1 MKRNNKKLAT
11 FILAGALSCSA
22 FLGTAFLNGSVA
34 ASADEAKAKTYAL
47 SGLFT
52 TSSSSIDAEKLGD
65 ETAMTTKFVFDQGA
79 NSSKITYKRNVAFKW
94 FAGKDDARYMS
105 TTFALGKVKDFKGL
119 NITLNSDSS
128 LTEEKAANSIKF
140 EMDETG
146 VSVYV
151 VADGDSEEEITKSK
165 ESAVRLA
172 LADGDEITVSFTEE
186 KPANADATFEYAY
199 DEYGVKVKAGEV
211 EEVVGTFKHLGSSY
225 VNNGLVFEAIS
236 VEEGEAPVVY
246 FDSLNEQAFN
256 NIVSEGEGD
265 TAKLMVV
272 DNAAPVIVANE
283 KINGFMLGAK
293 YSFDYK
299 VVDVLQTSSLSD
311 TNEYYQFNPADS
323 EVKYATVSTTYFM
336 DEVYYVDAQGN
347 ITSEKETN
355 GVKNTACSV
364 FRDYEVN
371 GVKGGNEY
379 VSVQIKVGD
388 DTFKNAEGDF
398 AKAVYDLAWYAE
410 DGATQLLKVG
420 DKEVEFVK
428 VNTSQTGAI
437 YSYIGVDNE
446 NKVNVITEENAA
458 LLESH
463 VAAYNEALKKAAEK
477 VYAGSNAKLELPS
490 LSWLFEDDNGYNNLK
505 FTICY
510 KTVSSSSLNK
520 TNLAYNNLTIP
531 TTSIGCYEFKVFATD
546 KAGNTMQY
554 YLDGELV
561 SVTTS
566 NIWDIEEIPY
576 FTFNVI
582 NQGLR
587 VEETSSADSDDR
599 TSKQNLDKTYTLSSF
614 TDVGGE
620 SQKSDYALYK
630 VDMSKYNKTVG
641 ENSEK
646 RLTRKILASVTFEKI
661 RTGMLDKLYLVND
674 KTSEYHNDY
683 FALYLDTY
691 LGLIAKE
698 LGVEVSALK
707 PYFVEIAAYD
717 AENEEAADNKYE
729 WKKSGS
735 SSFKTVEEGEYL
747 MLADYCDTLLPTT
760 SRAVAYKLV
769 VVDSKVDTI
778 EGESKFWRFVDDNL
792 VSIILFGVAGVML
805 ILIIILL
812 LIKPSDEKLEDVD
825 KKAAKKEKENE

>member
-22 FLGTAFLNGSVA
+22 FLGTAFLNGSIA
-34 ASADEAKAKTYAL
+34 ASADEATAKTYTL
-47 SGLFT
+47 STLFT
-52 TSSSSIDAEKLGD
+52 TSSASIDAEKLGE
-65 ETAMTTKFVFDQGA
+65 ETAMTTKFVFDKEA
-79 NSSKITYKRNVAFKW
+79 KSSKITYKRNVAFKW

-105 TTFALGKVKDFKGL
+105 TTFALGSVKEFKGL
-119 NITLNSDSS
+119 NVTLNSDSS
-128 LTEEKAANSIKF
+128 LTEEQAANVVKF

-151 VADGDSEEEITKSK
+151 VADGASEEEITKSK
-165 ESAVRLA
+165 EGAVRLA
-172 LADGDEITVSFTEE
+172 LADGDEITLSFTEE
-186 KPANADATFEYAY
+186 KPANADDTFEYAY
-199 DEYGVKVKAGEV
+199 DEYGVKVKAGAV
-211 EEVVGTFKHLGSSY
+211 EEVIGTFTHLGSSY
-225 VNNGLVFEAIS
+225 ANNGLVFEALPA
-236 VEEGEAPVVY
+236 EGGEDPVVY
-246 FDSLNEQAFN
+246 FDSLNGQAFN
-256 NIVSEGEGD
+256 NIATEGEGD
-265 TAKLMVV
+265 TAKFVV
-272 DNAAPVIVANE
+272 ADNAAPVIVANE
-283 KINGFMLGAK
+283 KINGFILGAK

-299 VVDVLQTSSLSD
+299 VIDVLQTSSLSD

-336 DEVYYVDAQGN
+336 DEVYYVDAAGN
-347 ITSEKETN
+347 ITADKETN

-410 DGATQLLKVG
+410 EGATQLLKVG
-420 DKEVEFVK
+420 EEEVEFVK
-428 VNTSQTGAI
+428 VNTSQTGAV

-446 NKVNVITEENAA
+446 NKENVITEENAE
-458 LLESH
+458 LLAGH
-463 VAAYNEALKKAAEK
+463 VEAYNTALQKAANK
-477 VYAGSNAKLELPS
+477 VYAGSNAKLEIPS
-490 LSWLFEDDNGYNNLK
+490 LSWLFEDDNGYNSLK

-510 KTVSSSSLNK
+510 KTATSDSLNK
-520 TNLAYNNLTIP
+520 TNLAYNNLSIP

-582 NQGLR
+582 GQGLR
-587 VEETSSADSDDR
+587 VEESTSADSDDR
-599 TSKQNLDKTYTLSSF
+599 TVKQNLDTTYTLSSF
-614 TDVGGE
+614 TVVGGE
-620 SQKSDYALYK
+620 SQKSDYALYR
-630 VDMSKYNKTVG
+630 VDMSKYNKTVS

-661 RTGMLDKLYLVND
+661 RTAMLEKLYLVND

-691 LGLIAKE
+691 LALVANEI
-698 LGVEVSALK
+698 GVEASALK
-707 PYFVEIAAYD
+707 PYFVAIEAYD

-735 SSFKTVEEGEYL
+735 SSFKTAEEGEYL

-778 EGESKFWRFVDDNL
+778 EGDNNWFENNL

-825 KKAAKKEKENE
+825 KKAAKKEKEDK

>member
-11 FILAGALSCSA
+11 FLLAGALSCSA
-22 FLGTAFLNGSVA
+22 FLGTAFLNGSAV
-34 ASADEAKAKTYAL
+34 ASADEAKAKTYTL
-47 SGLFT
+47 STLFT

-65 ETAMTTKFVFDQGA
+65 ETAMTTKFVFEKGA
-79 NSSKITYKRNVAFKW
+79 KSSKITYKRNVAFKW

-105 TTFALGKVKDFKGL
+105 TTFALGNVKNFKGL
-119 NITLNSDSS
+119 NVTLNSDSS
-128 LTEEKAANSIKF
+128 LTEEQATNAVKF

-151 VADGDSEEEITKSK
+151 VADGASEEEITKSK

-172 LADGDEITVSFTEE
+172 LADGDEITISFTEE
-186 KPANADATFEYAY
+186 KPANADESFEYAH

-211 EEVVGTFKHLGSSY
+211 EEIVGTFTNLGSSY
-225 VNNGLVFEAIS
+225 ANNGLVFEALP
-236 VEEGEAPVVY
+236 VDNCETDPVVY

-256 NIVSEGEGD
+256 NITKEGEGD
-265 TAKLMVV
+265 TAKLVV
-272 DNAAPVIVANE
+272 ADNAAPVIVANE
-283 KINGFMLGAK
+283 KINGFILGAK

-323 EVKYATVSTTYFM
+323 EVKYATVSSTYFM
-336 DEVYYVDAQGN
+336 DEVYYVDAEGN

-364 FRDYEVN
+364 FRDYEVD

-379 VSVQIKVGD
+379 VSVQVKVGD

-410 DGATQLLKVG
+410 EGATQLLKVG
-420 DKEVEFVK
+420 EKEVEFVK
-428 VNTSQTGAI
+428 VNTSQTGAV

-446 NKVNVITEENAA
+446 NKVNVITEENAQ

-463 VAAYNEALKKAAEK
+463 VEAYNTALQKAADK
-477 VYAGSNAKLELPS
+477 VYAGSNAKLEIPS
-490 LSWLFEDDNGYNNLK
+490 LSWLFEDDNGYNSLK

-510 KTVSSSSLNK
+510 KTVTSSSLNK
-520 TNLAYNNLTIP
+520 TNLAYNNLSIP

-587 VEETSSADSDDR
+587 VEESTSADSDDR
-599 TSKQNLDKTYTLSSF
+599 TAKQNLDKTYTLSSF
-614 TDVGGE
+614 TVVGGE
-620 SQKSDYALYK
+620 SQSSAYALYK
-630 VDMSKYNKTVG
+630 IDMNKYNKTVS

-661 RTGMLDKLYLVND
+661 RTAMLDKLYLVND
-674 KTSEYHNDY
+674 KTSEYHDDY

-691 LGLIAKE
+691 LDLLGKE
-698 LGVEVSALK
+698 IGVEASALK
-707 PYFVEIAAYD
+707 PYFVAIEAYD
-717 AENEEAADNKYE
+717 AENEDAADNKYE

-735 SSFKTVEEGEYL
+735 SSFKTAEEGEYL
-747 MLADYCDTLLPTT
+747 ILADYCDTLLPTT

-778 EGESKFWRFVDDNL
+778 EGDDKWLENNL

-825 KKAAKKEKENE
+825 KKVAKKEKEDK

>member
-34 ASADEAKAKTYAL
+34 ASADEAAAKTYAL
-47 SGLFT
+47 SSLFT
-52 TSSSSIDAEKLGD
+52 TSDASLDAEKLGD
-65 ETAMTTKFVFDQGA
+65 ETAMTTKFVFDKGA
-79 NSSKITYKRNVAFKW
+79 KSSKITYKRNVAFKW

-119 NITLNSDSS
+119 NVTLNSDSS
-128 LTEEKAANSIKF
+128 LTEEKAANVVKF

-151 VADGDSEEEITKSK
+151 VADGAEEEEITKAK

-172 LADGDEITVSFTEE
+172 LADGDEITLSFTEE
-186 KPANADATFEYAY
+186 KPDGADETFEYAY

-211 EEVVGTFKHLGSSY
+211 EAIVGTFTHLGASY
-225 VNNGLVFEAIS
+225 VSNGLVFEALS
-236 VEEGEAPVVY
+236 TEDGEEDPVVY
-246 FDSLNEQAFN
+246 FDTLNEQAFN
-256 NIVSEGEGD
+256 NIAQEGEGD
-265 TAKLMVV
+265 AAKLVV
-272 DNAAPVIVANE
+272 ADNAAPVIVANE
-283 KINGFMLGAK
+283 KLNGFMLGAK

-299 VVDVLQTSSLSD
+299 VIDVLQTSSLSD
-311 TNEYYQFNPADS
+311 TNEYYQFNPVDS
-323 EVKYATVSTTYFM
+323 EVKYATVSSTYFM
-336 DEVYYVDAQGN
+336 DEVYYVDAAGN

-398 AKAVYDLAWYAE
+398 AKVVYDLAWYAE

-428 VNTSQTGAI
+428 VNTSQTGAV
-437 YSYIGVDNE
+437 YSYIGVDDE
-446 NKVNVITEENAA
+446 NKANVITEENAA
-458 LLESH
+458 LLENH
-463 VAAYNEALKKAAEK
+463 VKAYNEALQKAADK
-477 VYAGSNAKLELPS
+477 VYAGTNAKLEIPS
-490 LSWLFEDDNGYNNLK
+490 LSWLFEDDNGYNGLK

-510 KTVSSSSLNK
+510 KTASSENLNK
-520 TNLAYNNLTIP
+520 TNLAYNNLSIP

-561 SVTTS
+561 SVSTS
-566 NIWDIEEIPY
+566 NVWDIEEIPY

-587 VEETSSADSDDR
+587 VEETASTDSDDR
-599 TSKQNLDKTYTLSSF
+599 TVKQNLDKTYTLSSF
-614 TDVGGE
+614 TVVGGD

-630 VDMSKYNKTVG
+630 VNMSEYNKTAATT
-641 ENSEK
+641 EK
-646 RLTRKILASVTFEKI
+646 RLSRKILADVTFEKI
-661 RTGMLDKLYLVND
+661 RLAMLDKLYLVND
-674 KTSEYHNDY
+674 KTSEYYNDY

-691 LGLIAKE
+691 LGLIATE
-698 LGVEVSALK
+698 IGVEVSALK

-717 AENEEAADNKYE
+717 AENEEAVDNKYE

-735 SSFKTVEEGEYL
+735 SSFKTAEEGEYL

-778 EGESKFWRFVDDNL
+778 EGDDNWFENNL

-805 ILIIILL
+805 VLIIILL

-825 KKAAKKEKENE
+825 KKAEKQEKKNK

>member
-11 FILAGALSCSA
+11 FILAGALGCSA

-47 SGLFT
+47 SSLFT
-52 TSSSSIDAEKLGD
+52 TSNASIDAEKLGE
-65 ETAMTTKFVFDQGA
+65 ETAMTTKFVFDKAVESG
-79 NSSKITYKRNVAFKW
+79 KITYKRNVAFKW

-119 NITLNSDSS
+119 NVTLNSDSS
-128 LTEEKAANSIKF
+128 LTEEKAENVVKF

-146 VSVYV
+146 VAVYV
-151 VADGDSEEEITKSK
+151 VADGAAEEDITKAK
-165 ESAVRLA
+165 ESAARFTI
-172 LADGDEITVSFTEE
+172 ADGDEITLSFTEE
-186 KPANADATFEYAY
+186 KPNGADATFEYAY
-199 DEYGVKVKAGEV
+199 DEYGVKVKVGEV
-211 EEVVGTFKHLGSSY
+211 EAVVGTFTHLGASY
-225 VNNGLVFEAIS
+225 VSNGLVFEALP
-236 VEEGEAPVVY
+236 VEGLEEDPVLY

-256 NIVSEGEGD
+256 NVATEGEGD
-265 TAKLMVV
+265 AAKLVV
-272 DNAAPVIVANE
+272 ADNAAPVIVANE
-283 KINGFMLGAK
+283 KLNGFMLGAK

-311 TNEYYQFNPADS
+311 TNEYYQFNPADG
-323 EVKYATVSTTYFM
+323 ETKYVSASSTYFM
-336 DEVYYVDAQGN
+336 DEVYYVDAAGN
-347 ITSEKETN
+347 ITAEKETN

-364 FRDYEVN
+364 FRDYEVD

-388 DTFKNAEGDF
+388 DTYKNAEGDF

-410 DGATQLLKVG
+410 DGATQVLKVG

-437 YSYIGVDNE
+437 YSYIAIDDE
-446 NKVNVITEENAA
+446 KKENVITEENAA

-463 VAAYNEALKKAAEK
+463 VKAYNDALQKAADK

-490 LSWLFEDDNGYNNLK
+490 LSWLFEDDNGYNGLK

-510 KTVSSSSLNK
+510 KTVSSSNLNK
-520 TNLAYNNLTIP
+520 TNLAYNNLSIP
-531 TTSIGCYEFKVFATD
+531 TTSVGCYEFKVFATD

-554 YLDGELV
+554 YLENELV
-561 SVTTS
+561 SVSTS
-566 NIWDIEEIPY
+566 NVWDIEEIPY
-576 FTFNVI
+576 FTFEVV

-587 VEETSSADSDDR
+587 VEEKSSTDSDDR
-599 TSKQNLDKTYTLSSF
+599 TVKQNLDKTYTLSSF
-614 TDVGGE
+614 TVVGGE

-630 VDMSKYNKTVG
+630 VKMSEYNKTAAT
-641 ENSEK
+641 SEK
-646 RLTRKILASVTFEKI
+646 RLSRKILANVTFEKI
-661 RTGMLDKLYLVND
+661 RLGMLDKLYLVND
-674 KTSEYHNDY
+674 KTSEYYNDY

-691 LGLIAKE
+691 LGLVASEI
-698 LGVEVSALK
+698 GVEASALK
-707 PYFVEIAAYD
+707 PYFVEVAAYD
-717 AENEEAADNKYE
+717 AENEEAADNKFE

-735 SSFKTVEEGEYL
+735 SSFKTAEEGEYL

-778 EGESKFWRFVDDNL
+778 EGDSDWFENNL

-805 ILIIILL
+805 VLIIILL

-825 KKAAKKEKENE
+825 KKAAKKEKKNK